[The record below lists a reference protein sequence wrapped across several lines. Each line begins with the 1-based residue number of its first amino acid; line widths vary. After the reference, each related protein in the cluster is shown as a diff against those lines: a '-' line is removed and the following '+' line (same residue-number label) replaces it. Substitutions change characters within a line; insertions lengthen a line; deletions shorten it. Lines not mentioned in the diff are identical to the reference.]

1 MRPEQCEAFLN
12 NCEEQV
18 VDWLGTRSR
27 WLQVLVLI
35 LLLPVLA
42 LMAPVFYKIKMGI
55 LHYPSIV
62 AVLKTLLVIVALSS
76 VMLFLKSKVRTYYSV
91 LISIS
96 GWVFQTI
103 MNYGARPPLL
113 LLLLF
118 PLVTL
123 ATFLFLGS
131 DRPSGRRAL
140 CYFTIVITM
149 VIITIRAVPHSSWL
163 TYMKFNYYAIGM
175 IGLSMTSFLKG
186 VDERLRF
193 VFSPAHL
200 AVPVVFPLPEGE
212 NLYRRVDSR
221 VWCSGLVQVTK
232 GFILVGLAAMIF
244 SVSVAKPL
252 EAGVGIVRAL
262 GLYAVYLL
270 IAPAVANFI
279 TGLGRLYFLNIPDCS
294 NHLWLSSSPLDFFK
308 RENVHAYKFSIRFVY
323 FNLLRFTRSPVVI
336 AIVYTLLFPIY
347 RSFLEL
353 AARPD
358 PFAWT
363 SVFSSFA
370 TGLIL
375 WSLLLAAIVLTY
387 RVPFFRSEGQRWGP
401 ILATH
406 TLMLI
411 LFGVLALWI
420 FPS

>member
-1 MRPEQCEAFLN
+1 M
-12 NCEEQV
+12 
-18 VDWLGTRSR
+18 S
-27 WLQVLVLI
+27 
-35 LLLPVLA
+35 
-42 LMAPVFYKIKMGI
+42 I

-62 AVLKTLLVIVALSS
+62 AVLQLLVFLVALSS
-76 VMLFLKSKVRTYYSV
+76 VALFLKPRLRAYYSV
-91 LISIS
+91 LISVS
-96 GWVFQTI
+96 GWVFLAVVH
-103 MNYGARPPLL
+103 YGQWPPLP

-118 PLVTL
+118 PLVGIV
-123 ATFLFLGS
+123 TFVFLGPN
-131 DRPSGRRAL
+131 RPSGRRAL
-140 CYFTIVITM
+140 CYFAIVIAI
-149 VIITIRAVPHSSWL
+149 VIVTIRAVPHSSWL
-163 TYMKFNYYAIGM
+163 TYMKFNYYAVGM
-175 IGLSMTSFLKG
+175 IGLAMTSFLKG

-212 NLYRRVDSR
+212 NLYQRDDSR
-221 VWCSGLVQVTK
+221 VWCSGLVQIVK
-232 GFILVGLAAMIF
+232 GFLLVAVAATIF
-244 SVSVAKPL
+244 SLSVAQSPESGL
-252 EAGVGIVRAL
+252 GIVRAS

-294 NHLWLSSSPLDFFK
+294 NHLWLASSPLDFFK

-336 AIVYTLLFPIY
+336 AIIYTLLFPIY

-353 AARPD
+353 SARPD
-358 PFAWT
+358 PFAWE
-363 SVFSSFA
+363 SIFSSFA

-387 RVPFFRSEGQRWGP
+387 RVPFFRSEGQRWEP
-401 ILATH
+401 IVATH
-406 TLMLI
+406 TLMLL
-411 LFGVLALWI
+411 LFGVFALWI